1 MSDHYRRLVL
11 KIMIKNFRFTWRKFI
26 PILILVVLAF
36 TYRDVL
42 RSMVL
47 IPLAYMIFVFRLI
60 TGSVSQQTVWISFV
74 VFSSLI
80 AIISLAARRD
90 LQLEEPPVEL
100 KYPTRLQTWIETV
113 NRYEHSPY
121 FKWNLAQDLSN
132 LLIEAIAYHQGTSR
146 LNILQQVQSG
156 NIDLP
161 EEIIKYLKISQKP
174 FNHTW
179 NSHADN
185 SNWLLRF
192 WQTKI
197 KHDIPDTSKSVLD
210 IEHEKIINYLE
221 NYLTIDNDLW
231 EE

>member
-1 MSDHYRRLVL
+1 MSDHDRRRLL
-11 KIMIKNFRFTWRKFI
+11 ELMIKNFRLSWRKFI

-47 IPLAYMIFVFRLI
+47 IPLAYLIFVFRLI
-60 TGSVSQQTVWISFV
+60 AGSVNQQTLWISFV

-90 LQLEEPPVEL
+90 VQPEEPPVEY
-100 KYPTRLQTWIETV
+100 KYPTRLQTWIDTV

-146 LNILQQVQSG
+146 HKILQQVQVG
-156 NIDLP
+156 DIDLP
-161 EEIIKYLKISQKP
+161 EDIIKYLQISQKP
-174 FNHTW
+174 FDHAG
-179 NSHADN
+179 NSYPNN
-185 SNWLLRF
+185 SNWLFHF

-197 KHDIPDTSKSVLD
+197 KRDLPDTSKSALD
-210 IEHEKIINYLE
+210 IEHEKIIHYLE
-221 NYLTIDNDLW
+221 NYLIIDSNTW